1 MEIYILRHG
10 TAEPQHAGRADSER
24 KLTDEGREKL
34 RLVLARARG
43 AGVAP
48 SLILTSPFIRAVQT
62 AELAAQA
69 LGYTGEIE
77 KTDALVPSSSSR
89 QVWRLLRSRADQPA
103 VLLSGHE
110 PLLGETAS
118 YLVGSSRVCFD
129 LKMGALLRIDVDDFP
144 TEPRGV
150 LQWLLT
156 PKLAATR
163 P

>member
-10 TAEPQHAGRADSER
+10 IADARRAGRADSER
-24 KLTDEGREKL
+24 KLTDEGKEKL
-34 RLVLARARG
+34 RLVLARARK

-48 SLILTSPFIRAVQT
+48 SLILTSPLVRAVET
-62 AELAAQA
+62 AEVAAQV

-77 KTDALVPSSSSR
+77 KTEALVPSSSCR
-89 QVWRLLRSRADQPA
+89 LVWRVLRGRTEEHA

-129 LKMGALLRIDVDDFP
+129 LKKAALLRIDVEDFG

-156 PKLAATR
+156 PKLAV

>member
-10 TAEPQHAGRADSER
+10 IAESQRAGRADSER
-24 KLTDEGREKL
+24 KLTEEGREKL
-34 RLVLARARG
+34 RLVLARARK

-48 SLILTSPFIRAVQT
+48 SLVLTSPLVRAVQT
-62 AELAAQA
+62 AEVAAQA
-69 LGYTGEIE
+69 LGYAGEIE

-89 QVWRLLRSRADQPA
+89 QVWRLLRSRADETA

-110 PLLGETAS
+110 PLLSETAS
-118 YLVGSSRVCFD
+118 YLVGCSRVCFD
-129 LKMGALLRIDVDDFP
+129 LKKGALLRIDVDEFP
-144 TEPRGV
+144 TGPRGV

-156 PKLAATR
+156 PKLAA